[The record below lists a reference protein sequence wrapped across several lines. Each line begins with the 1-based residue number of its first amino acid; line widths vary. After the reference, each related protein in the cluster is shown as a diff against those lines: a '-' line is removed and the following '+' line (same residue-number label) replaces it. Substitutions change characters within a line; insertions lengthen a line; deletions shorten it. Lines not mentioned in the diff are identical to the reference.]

1 MSVYPDPYRPDM
13 QPGEP
18 AVPATGAVTPSAAV
32 AATGETPPPAGK
44 RKRLLQMGA
53 VGVAGLVAGSAL
65 TFAVTA
71 NGSTTSDPRGG
82 PGSGQFGGPGG
93 QGGHGYWRNGG
104 QPPGQGTGTGAGAG
118 QGQTQPS
125 TQPS

>member
-1 MSVYPDPYRPDM
+1 MSVYPDPYRPDT
-13 QPGEP
+13 QPAEP
-18 AVPATGAVTPSAAV
+18 TVPATEAVTPSVAV
-32 AATGETPPPAGK
+32 ADGGETTRPAGK
-44 RKRLLQMGA
+44 TKRLLQMGA

-71 NGSTTSDPRGG
+71 NGSTTSDTRGG

-93 QGGHGYWRNGG
+93 QGGQGYWRGGG
-104 QPPGQGTGTGAGAG
+104 QPPGQGTGTGTN